1 MGVAP
6 LIGGTFV
13 PLKNKNEKGKHA
25 LRQLKSAIKTK
36 QKSTKNKPRQHKL
49 AIKWKQMNCLFNAPG
64 AVHEQKKTDQR
75 DYFTT
80 CCRGVGEKHAER
92 FI

>member
-1 MGVAP
+1 VGVAP

-49 AIKWKQMNCLFNAPG
+49 AIK
-64 AVHEQKKTDQR
+64 
-75 DYFTT
+75 
-80 CCRGVGEKHAER
+80 
-92 FI
+92 